1 MNSTAAPKALR
12 RRLSFPSLRI
22 VVSLSLHSNRRNPSP
37 AAAGG
42 VLRTRFTHAHYPRA
56 SPPRFNP
63 ALPPAI
69 VAVPQGPS
77 AMFGRFSGESRQ
89 PRDAKRTL
97 RPFRRGARVLAV
109 DC

>member
-22 VVSLSLHSNRRNPSP
+22 VVSLSLCSNRRNPSP

-42 VLRTRFTHAHYPRA
+42 VLRTRFTHALYLRA
-56 SPPRFNP
+56 STPRFTSG
-63 ALPPAI
+63 I

-77 AMFGRFSGESRQ
+77 AMFGCFSGESRQ
-89 PRDAKRTL
+89 PRDTKRTP